1 MNIRFKILFVVV
13 LFVNVCYGQDVW
25 VEGYYRKNG
34 TYVEGHYRTRPNNT
48 NSDNFSTKYN
58 VNPYT
63 GKKGTIKSD
72 GGTPYYYTKQNKKSN
87 NNEYVNSGY
96 SYKYSNSQKYSNS
109 YKSSNVSSNKE
120 IKQTKQTKENKP
132 ITFGRLIGEIFAFI
146 LFIGFLWIL
155 FLGIFGK

>member
-1 MNIRFKILFVVV
+1 MSIRFKILFVVCLLV
-13 LFVNVCYGQDVW
+13 SFCYGQDVW

-72 GGTPYYYTKQNKKSN
+72 GGTPHYYTKQNNS
-87 NNEYVNSGY
+87 EYVNSDY
-96 SYKYSNSQKYSNS
+96 SYKYSNSQKYSSS

-120 IKQTKQTKENKP
+120 IKQKKENKP
-132 ITFGRLIGEIFAFI
+132 ITFGKLIGEIFAFI
-146 LFIGFLWIL
+146 LFIGFLRIL